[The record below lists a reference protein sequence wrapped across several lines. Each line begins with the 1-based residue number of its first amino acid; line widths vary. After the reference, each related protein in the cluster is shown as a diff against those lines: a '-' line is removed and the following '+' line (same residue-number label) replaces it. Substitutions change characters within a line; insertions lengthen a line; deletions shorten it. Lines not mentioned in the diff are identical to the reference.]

1 MGNYQV
7 KWIENVLQDKELS
20 TTEIVEE
27 LRRTKK
33 RPPSIEVVSNLLAG
47 KPQFEKTRVEE
58 KWTASGQ
65 KGFITYWKRRNIN
78 GN

>member
-58 KWTASGQ
+58 KWTTSGQ
-65 KGFITYWKRRNIN
+65 RGFITYWKRRNIN

>member
-1 MGNYQV
+1 MGSNQV

-33 RPPSIEVVSNLLAG
+33 RPPSWQVVSNLLAG

-58 KWTASGQ
+58 KRTPSGQ
-65 KGFITYWKRRNIN
+65 RGFISYWKRRNID